1 MSDEFSD
8 ANQLII
14 DAVPMG
20 GRPRRLLDQYM
31 AAQIRC
37 KIALALG
44 MEDAALVAI
53 LAEFQRTEAAR
64 RASEEFAE

>member
-1 MSDEFSD
+1 MSDDFTD

-31 AAQIRC
+31 AAQIRTH
-37 KIALALG
+37 IALALG
-44 MEDAALVAI
+44 MEDAVLAAI
-53 LAEFQRTEAAR
+53 LAEFQRADAAR

>member
-1 MSDEFSD
+1 MDDDFTD

-14 DAVPMG
+14 EAVPMG

-31 AAQIRC
+31 AAQIRN

-44 MEDAALVAI
+44 LEDEALATK
-53 LAEFQRTEAAR
+53 LAQFQREVRT
-64 RASEEFAE
+64 